1 LLLARRIFLRNGR
14 RFVDEGLPRI
24 LEDASAKLSAALRLL
39 LAQQKE
45 LEQLDI

>member
-1 LLLARRIFLRNGR
+1 MDGALSMKDCPG
-14 RFVDEGLPRI
+14 I

-39 LAQQKE
+39 LAQQKME